1 MASPH
6 LSKHNSI
13 QPSINE
19 AGSEEEK
26 DMSNEDS
33 LLSSSSSESMTSS
46 DYKEDEEEGKSVFN
60 QSNASSK
67 INKERASLIEET
79 LL

>member
-1 MASPH
+1 
-6 LSKHNSI
+6 
-13 QPSINE
+13 
-19 AGSEEEK
+19 
-26 DMSNEDS
+26 MSNEDS